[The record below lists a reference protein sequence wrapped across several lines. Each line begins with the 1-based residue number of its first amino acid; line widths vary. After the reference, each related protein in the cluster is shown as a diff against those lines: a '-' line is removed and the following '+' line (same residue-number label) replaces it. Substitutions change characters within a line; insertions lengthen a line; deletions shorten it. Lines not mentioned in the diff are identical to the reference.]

1 MLKLFN
7 SFSSSKEDFIPFEKN
22 HVKIFICGPTVYD
35 YTHLGHARIFLTYDL
50 LSRVLN
56 DQGFVTDILV
66 NITDIN
72 QNVFNKARENS
83 TTFNDVAKFYA
94 SAFISDLDLLNIQSV
109 NRLAFVS
116 DYVEHI
122 ENEIVTLIQKQVAYT
137 AHGNVYLDTSKVK
150 NYGKI
155 SKQTSEQL
163 NLHRLDIGPG
173 KKNPQDIMLWNC
185 TDDFDFSWS
194 SELGEGIPWWHMQDT
209 AVAMENFGINYDIH
223 GGARELLYPH
233 HEAHLAQYQLLSGSE
248 KPVKAWIHIGLVLSE
263 SEKMSKSLGNVVWVH
278 DLIKKYD
285 QNIIRLYIFSKHY
298 RDDIDF
304 SEKDLLMKKPLLDL
318 IRFTKSQI
326 SNTTHDDI
334 SKLIQ
339 EFIQSLCDDLDSPTA
354 LEKLEK
360 ICIEVKNGKSI
371 GQNDFIRIC
380 NMLGIK
386 L

>member
-22 HVKIFICGPTVYD
+22 LVKIFICGPTVYD
-35 YTHLGHARIFLTYDL
+35 YIHLGHARIFLTYDL

-72 QNVFNKARENS
+72 QNVFNKAKENS
-83 TTFNDVAKFYA
+83 STFNDVAKFYV
-94 SAFISDLDLLNIQSV
+94 SSFISDLNLLGIQSIT
-109 NRLAFVS
+109 RLAFVS
-116 DYVEHI
+116 DYVEHM
-122 ENEIVTLIQKQVAYT
+122 ENKIMTLIQKQVAYT

-155 SKQTSEQL
+155 SQQTSEQL

-185 TDDFDFSWS
+185 TDDFDFSWA
-194 SELGEGIPWWHMQDT
+194 SEFGEGIPWWHMQDT
-209 AVAMENFGINYDIH
+209 AVAMENFGMNYDVH

-233 HEAHLAQYQLLSGSE
+233 HEAHLAQYQLLAGSE
-248 KPVKAWIHIGLVLSE
+248 NPVKAWVHIGLVLSE
-263 SEKMSKSLGNVVWVH
+263 GEKMSKSLGNVVWVR

-285 QNIIRLYIFSKHY
+285 QNIIRLYLFSKHY

-304 SEKDLLMKKPLLDL
+304 SEKDLLAKKSLLDL
-318 IRFTKSQI
+318 IRFTQLQI
-326 SNTTHDDI
+326 SNKTHNDVI
-334 SKLIQ
+334 KLIQ
-339 EFIQSLCDDLDSPTA
+339 EFVQSLCDDLDSPTA
-354 LEKLEK
+354 LEKLENM
-360 ICIEVKNGKSI
+360 CIMVKNGKSI
-371 GQNDFIRIC
+371 NQNDFMRIC

>member
-7 SFSSSKEDFIPFEKN
+7 SFSSSKEDFIPFEKD

-83 TTFNDVAKFYA
+83 ATFNDVAKFYA

-122 ENEIVTLIQKQVAYT
+122 EHEIVTLIQKQVAYT

-155 SKQTSEQL
+155 SQQTYEQL

-185 TDDFDFSWS
+185 TDDFDFSWP

-209 AVAMENFGINYDIH
+209 AVAMENFGMNYDIH

-248 KPVKAWIHIGLVLSE
+248 KPVKSWVHIGLVLSE
-263 SEKMSKSLGNVVWVH
+263 GEKMSKSLGNVVLVH

-304 SEKDLLMKKPLLDL
+304 SEKDLLMKKSLLDL
-318 IRFTKSQI
+318 IRFVKSQI
-326 SNTTHDDI
+326 SNTTHNDI

-339 EFIQSLCDDLDSPTA
+339 DFIQSLCDDLDSPMA
-354 LEKLEK
+354 LGKLEK
-360 ICIEVKNGKSI
+360 ICNEVKNGKSI
-371 GQNDFIRIC
+371 NQNDFTRIC
-380 NMLGIK
+380 DMLGIK